1 MGKNKA
7 LKSAA
12 NSVERSKLKKDTPN
26 KPQPHLDD
34 PLTEDT
40 SLAEEEL
47 LVMEDGD
54 SRPAEPDSKEHK
66 GMIMVPR
73 ISVLGSTA
81 DHLVS
86 GRKSPIQM
94 IPVKDD
100 RTDSL
105 TKLSRTRYVRL
116 VMPLHVELL
125 KVQNYVKENRLKV
138 VVLFEGRDAA
148 GKGGTIKR
156 FIEHMNPRGCRVVAL
171 EKPSVEERNQW
182 YFQRYVKHLPT
193 AGEIVLFDRSWY
205 NRAMVERVMGFYKP
219 DEVGEFLR
227 STPEFER
234 MLIRSG
240 IILIKYYFSVSKKEQ
255 LRRFQRRL
263 NHPLKQWK
271 LSPVDLESQDKWE
284 DYKRAKEDVFYHTST
299 PESPWIV
306 IKSDQK
312 KRARINAI
320 RHFVSRFDYPKDF
333 PQMLEHDPRIVRAVS
348 EELQDAAV
356 R

>member
-171 EKPSVEERNQW
+171 EKPSVEERNQ
-182 YFQRYVKHLPT
+182 
-193 AGEIVLFDRSWY
+193 
-205 NRAMVERVMGFYKP
+205 
-219 DEVGEFLR
+219 
-227 STPEFER
+227 
-234 MLIRSG
+234 
-240 IILIKYYFSVSKKEQ
+240 
-255 LRRFQRRL
+255 
-263 NHPLKQWK
+263 
-271 LSPVDLESQDKWE
+271 
-284 DYKRAKEDVFYHTST
+284 
-299 PESPWIV
+299 
-306 IKSDQK
+306 
-312 KRARINAI
+312 
-320 RHFVSRFDYPKDF
+320 
-333 PQMLEHDPRIVRAVS
+333 
-348 EELQDAAV
+348 
-356 R
+356 